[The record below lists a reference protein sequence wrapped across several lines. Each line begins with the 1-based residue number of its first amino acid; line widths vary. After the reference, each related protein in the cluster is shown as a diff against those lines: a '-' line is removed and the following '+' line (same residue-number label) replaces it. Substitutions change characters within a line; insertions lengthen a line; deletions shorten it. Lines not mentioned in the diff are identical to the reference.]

1 MTKLW
6 NGSPGYPTV
15 MGTYESTTTVTA
27 APDELFAY
35 LSDVHNLPEYFAAMK
50 SADPAGHAEGDVPPG
65 SEAVHTVAEVDGQR
79 REGEAWFTTDADD
92 RSLRWGSE
100 GPNDYHG
107 ELRVDGSGESSQVT
121 VRLHTEHG
129 EGARIQEGLEA
140 TLATIKQEVEG
151 HGRANPS

>member
-1 MTKLW
+1 
-6 NGSPGYPTV
+6 

-50 SADPAGHAEGDVPPG
+50 SAEPAGKATGDVPPG
-65 SEAVHTVAEVDGQR
+65 AEAVHSVAEVNGQR
-79 REGEAWFTTDADD
+79 AEGEAWFQTDAAA
-92 RSLRWGSE
+92 RSISWGSE

-107 ELRVDGSGESSQVT
+107 ELRVDGEGETSQVT
-121 VRLHTEHG
+121 VTLHTEHA
-129 EGARIQEGLEA
+129 EGGQIREGLET
-140 TLATIKQEVEG
+140 TLATIKEKVEG

>member
-1 MTKLW
+1 
-6 NGSPGYPTV
+6 

-27 APDELFAY
+27 APDELFSY
-35 LSDVHNLPEYFAAMK
+35 LSDVNNLPEYFAAMK
-50 SADPAGHAEGDVPPG
+50 SADLAGNAEGTAGGSVPPG

-79 REGEAWFTTDADD
+79 REGEAWLTRDADE

-121 VRLHTEHG
+121 VRLHTEHV
-129 EGARIQEGLEA
+129 EDEHIQDGLDA
-140 TLATIKQEVEG
+140 TLAKIKQEVEG